1 MKIKKI
7 SIELT
12 KTMIEDINKKDLM
25 LSVFNAIIGHKYNA
39 IDLYEKGK
47 YFKLIKLVCED
58 NTHNFITDNL
68 KSDYPKNFFE
78 HIYYD
83 LRSNLRYWNY
93 SHEVLIQ
100 YIEDDEIPYFKL
112 LFDYY
117 LYQEDKEEIM
127 EYPIEQAKEILCEE
141 LIRNLIDDE
150 LHILLDLAEKEL
162 IRNINKIKS
171 LFKGYIKR
179 RNLLIK
185 QTLENKL
192 NIDVIN
198 KLIGYL

>member
-7 SIELT
+7 SIELS

-25 LSVFNAIIGHKYNA
+25 LSVFNAIIGHKYNS
-39 IDLYEKGK
+39 IELYEKGK

-58 NTHNFITDNL
+58 STENFITDNL
-68 KSDYPKNFFE
+68 LSNYPFTFID

-100 YIEDDEIPYFKL
+100 YLEDDEIPYFKL

-117 LYQEDKEEIM
+117 TNQEDKEEIM

-150 LHILLDLAEKEL
+150 LHKLLDLALKEL
-162 IRNINKIKS
+162 IRNINKIKL

-179 RNLLIK
+179 RNLIIK
-185 QTLENKL
+185 ETLENKL
-192 NIDVIN
+192 NMDVIN

>member
-7 SIELT
+7 SIELS

-25 LSVFNAIIGHKYNA
+25 LSVFNAIIGYKYNA

-58 NTHNFITDNL
+58 NTDNFITDNL
-68 KSDYPKNFFE
+68 LSDNPNNFKE
-78 HIYYD
+78 HIYYN
-83 LRSNLRYWNY
+83 LISNLRYWNY
-93 SHEVLIQ
+93 SHEVLIE
-100 YIEDDEIPYFKL
+100 YLEDDEIPYFKL

-117 LYQEDKEEIM
+117 NNQEDREEIM

-162 IRNINKIKS
+162 IRNINKIKL
-171 LFKGYIKR
+171 LFQGYIKR
-179 RNLLIK
+179 RNLIIK
-185 QTLENKL
+185 ETLENKL

-198 KLIGYL
+198 NIIGYL

>member
-7 SIELT
+7 SIELS

-39 IDLYEKGK
+39 IELYEKGK

-58 NTHNFITDNL
+58 STENFITDNL
-68 KSDYPKNFFE
+68 LSNYPFTFID

-100 YIEDDEIPYFKL
+100 YLEDDEIPYFKL

-117 LYQEDKEEIM
+117 TNQEDKEEIM

-150 LHILLDLAEKEL
+150 LHKLLDLALKEL
-162 IRNINKIKS
+162 IRNINKIKL

-179 RNLLIK
+179 RNLIIK
-185 QTLENKL
+185 ETLENKL